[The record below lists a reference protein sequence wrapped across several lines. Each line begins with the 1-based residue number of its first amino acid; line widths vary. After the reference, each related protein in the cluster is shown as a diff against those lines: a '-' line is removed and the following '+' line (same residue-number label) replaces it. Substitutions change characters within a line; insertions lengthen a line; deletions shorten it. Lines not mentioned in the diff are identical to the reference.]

1 MEKFSH
7 FIEFK
12 VDKGTQT
19 RFWTDVWCGAMSL
32 KDSFPELFRIRRV
45 PNAYV
50 KNHLQFYNDV
60 LHWELDFVLQDQDWE
75 LESIPTFL
83 ELLYVKGHGEDQLC
97 WKPIGTHILQV
108 RSFYSLLNLR
118 DNGTFLWKS
127 TWKPCG
133 I

>member
-19 RFWTDVWCGAMSL
+19 RFLTDVWCGAMSL

-60 LHWELDFVLQDQDWE
+60 LH
-75 LESIPTFL
+75 
-83 ELLYVKGHGEDQLC
+83 
-97 WKPIGTHILQV
+97 
-108 RSFYSLLNLR
+108 
-118 DNGTFLWKS
+118 
-127 TWKPCG
+127 
-133 I
+133 